1 MPEKNLSIVCT
12 LGNMFYQSSLC
23 IYNYNILHSLSAV
36 EVEYSFG
43 NTLENTLALNTEL
56 KTLLNILQFQN
67 LSLKINYF

>member
-1 MPEKNLSIVCT
+1 
-12 LGNMFYQSSLC
+12 
-23 IYNYNILHSLSAV
+23 V